1 MFKVDEPS
9 RKIFRWIFY
18 GRKRKEVTI
27 DDLIIFTDQMQS
39 MYKAGFTFAATM
51 AFLHE
56 HIDNELMKDALF
68 TIQTELERGIPL
80 SQTLS
85 VYNNIFPEYYINM
98 IGAGEIGGVLEE
110 TFKRLSRYLKSEKK
124 LKQEIRKVFIYPKF
138 VFGAI
143 VTGIVILSIIQ
154 NKIAITSE
162 NIVFIITICIAV
174 LLIRDVLKS
183 YFLTENGKKIWDSVR
198 LKIWFLSPLYI
209 EHLNKQFMELFMS
222 LFNSGLHIVNVF
234 NLIGAAMENR
244 IYGKEIIKI
253 GERIEQGVPIL
264 ESIDSCKYFPYYLKT
279 LFHLGKITGEYDK
292 NFDSYIRQK
301 ELEISL
307 KIKKVMQYS
316 YIILLF
322 ILITLVLLMK
332 SLFKHAIDMF

>member
-9 RKIFRWIFY
+9 RKIFQWLFY
-18 GRKRKEVTI
+18 GRKRKGVTI

-39 MYKAGFTFAATM
+39 MYKAGFTFSATM
-51 AFLHE
+51 TFLQE

-80 SQTLS
+80 SRTLS
-85 VYNNIFPEYYINM
+85 VYKNIFPEYYINM

-124 LKQEIRKVFIYPKF
+124 LKKEIKKVFFYPKF

-143 VTGIVILSIIQ
+143 VAGVVILSVVQ
-154 NKIAITSE
+154 NKITITREST
-162 NIVFIITICIAV
+162 IFIIAICIIV
-174 LLIRDVLKS
+174 LLIRDIIKS
-183 YFLTENGKKIWDSVR
+183 FIHTERGQKIWDLFR

-234 NLIGAAMENR
+234 NLIGNTMENK
-244 IYGKEIIKI
+244 IYSKEIINI
-253 GERIEQGVPIL
+253 GERIEQGVSIL
-264 ESIDSCKYFPYYLKT
+264 ESIDGCKFFPYYLKT

-307 KIKKVMQYS
+307 KIKKIMEYS
-316 YIILLF
+316 YIILLV
-322 ILITLVLLMK
+322 ILIILTLLMRTQ
-332 SLFKHAIDMF
+332 FKQFF

>member
-18 GRKRKEVTI
+18 GRKRKGVTI

-68 TIQTELERGIPL
+68 TIQTELEQGIPL
-80 SQTLS
+80 SRALS
-85 VYNNIFPEYYINM
+85 SYKNIFPEYYINM
-98 IGAGEIGGVLEE
+98 ISAGEIGGVLEE

-124 LKQEIRKVFIYPKF
+124 LKREIRKVFFYPKF
-138 VFGAI
+138 VFGSI
-143 VTGIVILSIIQ
+143 VAGVVILSIVQ
-154 NKIAITSE
+154 NKIAITGE
-162 NIVFIITICIAV
+162 NVILILAICIAA
-174 LLIRDVLKS
+174 LFIRDVLKS
-183 YFLTENGKKIWDSVR
+183 YFLTESGKKIWDLVK

-234 NLIGAAMENR
+234 NLIGTAMENK

-253 GERIEQGVPIL
+253 GERIEHGVPIL
-264 ESIDSCKYFPYYLKT
+264 ESIDGCKFFPYYLKT

-301 ELEISL
+301 ELEIPL
-307 KIKKVMQYS
+307 KIKKIMEYS

-322 ILITLVLLMK
+322 ILFALVLLMR
-332 SLFKHAIDMF
+332 SQFSQLF